1 MTQLW
6 NQNLPSKIV
15 TSLFL
20 LGMITPSPANA
31 GGLAS
36 DYRAENEG
44 TSLQSMC
51 KEVQTMFVT
60 TGEVPL
66 YAYTQKTEEN
76 YGPNHRNNGVEI
88 EYKMIKNGKVYGRKT
103 WGLYIKLYDNGSAP
117 YLSDCEY
124 IHEIAT
130 LGQETVKYD
139 ANFGTVRNLWTMEG
153 NKLIHYQQEG
163 KNTVDRFVWN

>member
-44 TSLQSMC
+44 ISLQSMC

-66 YAYTQKTEEN
+66 YAYTQKYEHKS
-76 YGPNHRNNGVEI
+76 GPGGVDNGVKI
-88 EYKMIKNGKVYGRKT
+88 EYKMIKNGKVYGRKHF
-103 WGLYIKLYDNGSAP
+103 GHFIKLYNDGRPP
-117 YLSDCEY
+117 YVTDCEY
-124 IHEIAT
+124 VHEIAT
-130 LGQETVKYD
+130 LDQETVDYSTAYNQRD
-139 ANFGTVRNLWTMEG
+139 LWTMEG
-153 NKLIHYQQEG
+153 NKLVHYRQRG
-163 KNTVDRFVWN
+163 LTPVKRFVWN